1 MDVHLQGEDVVDDV
15 AAPYC
20 TWYDLESFIHVF
32 SFLHEDLAH
41 GERIDTATTFSED
54 FDEGLE

>member
-20 TWYDLESFIHVF
+20 AWYNLESFIRVA

-41 GERIDTATTFSED
+41 GEWIDAAATFSEAFDVD
-54 FDEGLE
+54 FE